1 MSSSSSNDDVSED
14 SLLVPSCSSDS
25 DVEVGTMKA
34 KTQKN
39 SPSLLLLYLLL
50 MRRRNY
56 LRSVRWSPPRLI
68 WSDYVAELI
77 HQNEFNVTFRM
88 SLLSF
93 QKLADLLRPALSVDE
108 LQSERA
114 SSGRGPVLPELVI
127 AMSLRW
133 LAGGQWQDIKKV
145 YGLSRSH
152 FYFLRRK
159 FMLAVMA
166 CPVLE
171 IRLPDASDIDELRR
185 LASHF
190 EAHASRPVF
199 RGCVGALD
207 GLTVLIKA
215 PSASEAENVLA
226 YYSGHYK
233 HDSLNIQ
240 AMSNHCGTF
249 LYFAVAAPGSFP
261 DAKALALTRLQKWI
275 ESLPHGFYVLADNAY
290 VTSEHVLIPFSGS
303 QRDAPQ
309 NSCYNYFL
317 SQLRIR
323 IEQAFGQYSV
333 KWRIIRKPLE
343 TSLATSS
350 LILTTCARLHNF
362 VIDNDWQ
369 CDEEITLSDVV
380 GSLSEIF
387 RPSLTRFDTQPGASF
402 LRDLIVAYIEQN
414 GYRRP
419 SYNRLR
425 NESINFEE
433 YESQFCLM

>member
-1 MSSSSSNDDVSED
+1 MSSSSSSNEVSED
-14 SLLVPSCSSDS
+14 SLLVLSGSTASD
-25 DVEVGTMKA
+25 EEKATMKA
-34 KTQKN
+34 KNQKN
-39 SPSLLLLYLLL
+39 SSSLFFFHLLL

-88 SLLSF
+88 SLESF
-93 QKLADLLRPALSVDE
+93 QKLANLLRPALSVDE
-108 LQSERA
+108 LQSDRA
-114 SSGRGPVLPELVI
+114 SNGRGPVLPELVI
-127 AMSLRW
+127 AMSSRW

-159 FMLAVMA
+159 FMDAIMA

-171 IRLPDASDIDELRR
+171 IRLPDSADIEGLKR

-207 GLTVLIKA
+207 GLTALIKA
-215 PSASEAENVLA
+215 PSASETENVLA

-240 AMSNHCGTF
+240 AMSNHCGKF

-261 DAKALALTRLQKWI
+261 DAKALALTRLQQWI
-275 ESLPHGFYVLADNAY
+275 DSLPHGFYVLADNAY
-290 VTSEHVLIPFSGS
+290 IISEHVLIPFSGS

-343 TSLATSS
+343 TSLSTSS
-350 LILTTCARLHNF
+350 LVLTTCARLHNF
-362 VIDNDWQ
+362 IIENDW
-369 CDEEITLSDVV
+369 
-380 GSLSEIF
+380 
-387 RPSLTRFDTQPGASF
+387 
-402 LRDLIVAYIEQN
+402 
-414 GYRRP
+414 
-419 SYNRLR
+419 
-425 NESINFEE
+425 
-433 YESQFCLM
+433 

>member
-1 MSSSSSNDDVSED
+1 
-14 SLLVPSCSSDS
+14 
-25 DVEVGTMKA
+25 
-34 KTQKN
+34 
-39 SPSLLLLYLLL
+39 
-50 MRRRNY
+50 
-56 LRSVRWSPPRLI
+56 
-68 WSDYVAELI
+68 
-77 HQNEFNVTFRM
+77 
-88 SLLSF
+88 
-93 QKLADLLRPALSVDE
+93 
-108 LQSERA
+108 
-114 SSGRGPVLPELVI
+114 
-127 AMSLRW
+127 
-133 LAGGQWQDIKKV
+133 
-145 YGLSRSH
+145 
-152 FYFLRRK
+152 
-159 FMLAVMA
+159 
-166 CPVLE
+166 
-171 IRLPDASDIDELRR
+171 
-185 LASHF
+185 
-190 EAHASRPVF
+190 
-199 RGCVGALD
+199 
-207 GLTVLIKA
+207 
-215 PSASEAENVLA
+215 
-226 YYSGHYK
+226 
-233 HDSLNIQ
+233 
-240 AMSNHCGTF
+240 MSNHRGKF

-290 VTSEHVLIPFSGS
+290 VISEHVLIPFSGS

-333 KWRIIRKPLE
+333 RWRIIRKPLE

-369 CDEEITLSDVV
+369 RDEEITLSDVV
-380 GSLSEIF
+380 GSLNEIF

-433 YESQFCLM
+433 YESQFRLM